1 MAAQGAR
8 IGQFTK
14 QEESNVTFRGKP
26 KLRSILSLFYY
37 GLLFIQIQCTP
48 VQLVCTYLYC
58 TCSRTQYSMTII
70 IQETHPHGFVL
81 VPVYFIK
88 HSISCYIYYTR
99 LLLQCPFPHTP
110 TLLHT
115 QPAPRVHDLQSPLF
129 PHPNLNTL
137 LRPGNPSIHSVT
149 LTRYRYPSTV
159 ISTLYGAWCACLES
173 SLKMLVRLPS
183 YF

>member
-88 HSISCYIYYTR
+88 HSIHTISITHDYYYSVPFHTHPHCYI
-99 LLLQCPFPHTP
+99 
-110 TLLHT
+110 
-115 QPAPRVHDLQSPLF
+115 
-129 PHPNLNTL
+129 
-137 LRPGNPSIHSVT
+137 PS
-149 LTRYRYPSTV
+149 
-159 ISTLYGAWCACLES
+159 
-173 SLKMLVRLPS
+173 RLPKYTILRVPS
-183 YF
+183 SPIQT